1 MTNEFHDPEIQ
12 SLFRQAHR
20 ELEGEALATRV
31 MTRIRNLKLLVLT
44 GGLAAALLLLVGAWL
59 IFGVALFEF
68 TVLISEALATPLFDL
83 GQGWLALLLLP
94 ANTVA
99 TLLVITF
106 KALRIFHKTVTGSLP
121 GRP

>member
-1 MTNEFHDPEIQ
+1 MMNELRDPDLE
-12 SLFRQAHR
+12 SLFRQADR
-20 ELEGEALATRV
+20 ELDGEAHTARV
-31 MTRIRNLKLLVLT
+31 MRRIRNLKLLVLA
-44 GGLAAALLLLVGAWL
+44 GGLSAALLLLGGAWM
-59 IFGVALFEF
+59 IFGVSLFEF
-68 TVLISEALATPLFDL
+68 AVLISEALATPLFDL

-106 KALRIFHKTVTGSLP
+106 KVLRIFHKRVAGTLP

>member
-1 MTNEFHDPEIQ
+1 MMNELRDPDLQ
-12 SLFRQAHR
+12 SLFRQADR
-20 ELEGEALATRV
+20 ELDGEALTARV
-31 MTRIRNLKLLVLT
+31 IRKIRKLKLLVLA
-44 GGLAAALLLLVGAWL
+44 GSLSAVLLLLGGAWL
-59 IFGVALFEF
+59 IFGVTLFEF

-106 KALRIFHKTVTGSLP
+106 KALRIFHKRVAGTLP